1 MALIYTLEFAD
12 DLSRLNR
19 YEEIVDN
26 LLQEDSEKLHI
37 RNFIINQEKTEK
49 YKINTDSD
57 DSWKKVKYLGSLLG
71 TKEDIT
77 RRKQLAMMSYN
88 KYKNILESN
97 KISLKFRIGLF
108 NVYIASI
115 FLYNSE
121 LWTLTKKLNNAIDIF
136 QRALLKKMLKIHYP
150 FIIRNETLYS
160 RVQQNK

>member
-1 MALIYTLEFAD
+1 
-12 DLSRLNR
+12 
-19 YEEIVDN
+19 
-26 LLQEDSEKLHI
+26 
-37 RNFIINQEKTEK
+37 
-49 YKINTDSD
+49 
-57 DSWKKVKYLGSLLG
+57 
-71 TKEDIT
+71 
-77 RRKQLAMMSYN
+77 MSYN

-97 KISLKFRIGLF
+97 KISLKVRIRLF

-160 RVQQNK
+160 RVQLTKWSESIQIRRLSWLDHLMRLDPNTPAQIALQESQVKH